1 MVIFYSYVKLP
12 EGRLQIFWII
22 FHVTTIKTIQTWFQ
36 SPDVMRGDSPLNGGA
51 IYIGPWNEEAS
62 EEVDLVAHPT

>member
-1 MVIFYSYVKLP
+1 MVYLLKMVIFYSYVSLP
-12 EGRLQIFWII
+12 EGRLQIFWIMAR
-22 FHVTTIKTIQTWFQ
+22 KTRCHEGWF
-36 SPDVMRGDSPLNGGA
+36 PDYRGGA